1 MKYSKEEKKAIEVL
15 KNKRPSEQM
24 LISGKMCVDILTN
37 LIEKQQNKIKDV
49 KTRLEYYLIGN
60 MSFNKESQEE
70 FKKLL
75 KILEE

>member
-1 MKYSKEEKKAIEVL
+1 MTEEELKAIENAKQIL
-15 KNKRPSEQM
+15 NETTF
-24 LISGKMCVDILTN
+24 LADIGHKDLEILLN